1 MHGSLP
7 ATPWGRKKAAEFLDK
22 YWKFGVV
29 RNLVFKKKDTK
40 KENEIKQE
48 RDQLKVMMA

>member
-1 MHGSLP
+1 MGSEE
-7 ATPWGRKKAAEFLDK
+7 GGGVRDK
-22 YWKFGVV
+22 YWTFGVV

-40 KENEIKQE
+40 KEKEIKQE